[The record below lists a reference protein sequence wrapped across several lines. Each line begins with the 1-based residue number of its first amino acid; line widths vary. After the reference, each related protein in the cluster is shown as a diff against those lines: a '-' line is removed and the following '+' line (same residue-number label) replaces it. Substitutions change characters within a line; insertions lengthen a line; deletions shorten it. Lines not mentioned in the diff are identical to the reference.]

1 MAFTRNNLILAAC
14 AALALFL
21 LLAVLLIWWHK
32 RRPRFHSKYGF
43 TAAAPLDETPE
54 VAVAPITPAQA
65 KLQKFMRA
73 RGEQVAD
80 VLLEYVKIKESTAG
94 VYRAQPTPDSC
105 VWWMGEQYPSHPKGI
120 IAAVMAGPRRNGKF
134 RTKVVVLNDLPEVG
148 TLVRALGRAAKPKT
162 DPTFFDA
169 WNMPIAFSRFP
180 LQAGDGVVI
189 TELARS
195 GSVGDVP
202 PQQEAWPTAQSH
214 AGQDQELKGP
224 SGAGAP

>member
-1 MAFTRNNLILAAC
+1 MAFTRNNLILAAG

-21 LLAVLLIWWHK
+21 VLAVLLIWWHR
-32 RRPRFHSKYGF
+32 RRPGSRSKYGF
-43 TAAAPLDETPE
+43 TAATPLDETPE
-54 VAVAPITPAQA
+54 EAVAPITPARA
-65 KLQKFMRA
+65 KVQKFMRT
-73 RGEQVAD
+73 RGDQVAD

-105 VWWMGEQYPSHPKGI
+105 VWWMGEKYPSHPNGI
-120 IAAVMAGPRRNGKF
+120 SAAVLVGPRRNGDF
-134 RTKVVVLNDLPEVG
+134 RSKVIVLHDLPEVG

-162 DPTFFDA
+162 DPTIFDA

-195 GSVGDVP
+195 GAVDETLS
-202 PQQEAWPTAQSH
+202 QQES
-214 AGQDQELKGP
+214 
-224 SGAGAP
+224 